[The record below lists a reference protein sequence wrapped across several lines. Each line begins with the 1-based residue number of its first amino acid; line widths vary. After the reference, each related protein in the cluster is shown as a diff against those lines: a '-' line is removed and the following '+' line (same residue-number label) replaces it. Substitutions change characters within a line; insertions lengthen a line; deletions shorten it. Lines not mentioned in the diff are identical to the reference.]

1 MQARAISILLAGL
14 CATVMPAEA
23 RVLAFRCS
31 APTGYQANYGEL
43 YALDGK
49 PWMRKEDGI
58 KWGADGF
65 SNTEPMAIWNSDSPD
80 ELLISWGDA
89 IPDEI
94 ARLLKRPLPEGN
106 PWIPFKRD
114 LEERAAFRNFRVVF
128 RDENQIQ
135 ALQERSCGVA
145 GSCTKYIWTLF
156 PKLEL
161 LTMARVGFLGNS
173 FGKGGQAHDQVVVPF
188 YSAKCNS
195 TRRSS

>member
-1 MQARAISILLAGL
+1 MQARAISILLACL

-23 RVLAFRCS
+23 RVLTFRCGP
-31 APTGYQANYGEL
+31 PTGYQANYGEI

-65 SNTEPMAIWNSDSPD
+65 TNTNPMAIWNSDSPD

-89 IPDEI
+89 I
-94 ARLLKRPLPEGN
+94 AN
-106 PWIPFKRD
+106 
-114 LEERAAFRNFRVVF
+114 ERQDFRSFPVAF

-135 ALQERSCGVA
+135 ALQEPSCGVA
-145 GSCTKYIWTLF
+145 GSCTRYIWTLF

-161 LTMARVGFLGNS
+161 LTMVRVGFLGNS
-173 FGKGGQAHDQVVVPF
+173 FGEGGRARF
-188 YSAKCNS
+188 GMYAASCK
-195 TRRSS
+195 RLG